1 MGPFNGPTIAIL
13 IVLAILLFG
22 AKKLP
27 DLARSLGRS
36 ARILKAETKG
46 MVDDNNESEENA
58 DTRAQA
64 HDQQASQQNTHGQPQ
79 QQGYPQ
85 QQPQQPQQQGYPQ
98 LPPGQRIVDESGETT
113 HRTYGN

>member
-13 IVLAILLFG
+13 VILALLLFG

-36 ARILKAETKG
+36 ARILKAESKG
-46 MVDDNNESEENA
+46 LVDEENEAKDESETE
-58 DTRAQA
+58 TQRA
-64 HDQQASQQNTHGQPQ
+64 QASQQPSSGPAEPQ
-79 QQGYPQ
+79 QQS
-85 QQPQQPQQQGYPQ
+85 YPQ
-98 LPPGQRIVDESGETT
+98 LPPGQRIVNESGEPT

>member
-13 IVLAILLFG
+13 VILALLLFG

-36 ARILKAETKG
+36 ARILKAESKG
-46 MVDDNNESEENA
+46 LIDDDNDGQESGG
-58 DTRAQA
+58 AQN
-64 HDQQASQQNTHGQPQ
+64 QQASAQQNAAPE
-79 QQGYPQ
+79 P

-98 LPPGQRIVDESGETT
+98 LPPGQRIVNESGETT

>member
-36 ARILKAETKG
+36 ARILKAESKG
-46 MVDDNNESEENA
+46 LVDDDNNESEDNA
-58 DTRAQA
+58 DTRAQT
-64 HDQQASQQNTHGQPQ
+64 HQQQAPQQNAPGQPQ
-79 QQGYPQ
+79 QGY
-85 QQPQQPQQQGYPQ
+85 QQPQQQGYPQ